1 MKKSVIMLI
10 LIVYIASL
18 CIVGFFGSKIIVYD
32 KNVPVEDIV
41 CLTDGVTLTKDN
53 KNSVIRDKAEPSA
66 QYPEGIE
73 YYYETTYQEGLK
85 IPLIFATKPDNA
97 STGGVYYSM
106 DDNKSYFSYEL
117 ADNGKTC
124 ILAINKNGLSEITV
138 TIESKDKKIK
148 KHIWVRVIPK
158 F

>member
-53 KNSVIRDKAEPSA
+53 KNSVIRAKAEPSA

-85 IPLIFATKPDNA
+85 IPLIFVTKPDNA

-124 ILAINKNGLSEITV
+124 ILAIHKNMLSEITV
-138 TIESKDKKIK
+138 TIESKDKKVR
-148 KHIWVRVIPK
+148 KHIWVRIKPDR
-158 F
+158 

>member
-41 CLTDGVTLTKDN
+41 CRTDGVTLTKDN
-53 KNSVIRDKAEPSA
+53 KNSVIRAKAEPSTK
-66 QYPEGIE
+66 YPEGIE
-73 YYYETTYQEGLK
+73 YYYETTYKKDLK
-85 IPLIFATKPDNA
+85 IPLIFETKPDNA

-106 DDNKSYFSYEL
+106 DDNKSYFTYEL

-124 ILAINKNGLSEITV
+124 ILAIHKNMLSEITV
-138 TIESKDKKIK
+138 TIESKDKKVR
-148 KHIWVRVIPK
+148 KHIWVRIKPDR
-158 F
+158 

>member
-53 KNSVIRDKAEPSA
+53 KNNVIRAKAEPSA

-85 IPLIFATKPDNA
+85 IPLIFVTKPDNA

-106 DDNKSYFSYEL
+106 DDSKSYFSYEL

-124 ILAINKNGLSEITV
+124 MLAINKNGLSEITV

>member
-1 MKKSVIMLI
+1 MKKSVITLI
-10 LIVYIASL
+10 LLVYIASL

-41 CLTDGVTLTKDN
+41 CLTEGVTYTKDN
-53 KNSVIRDKAEPSA
+53 PNSTIRKKAEPSEH
-66 QYPEGIE
+66 YPEGIE
-73 YYYETTYQEGLK
+73 YYYETVYEEGLK

-97 STGGVYYSM
+97 STGGVYYGM
-106 DDNKSYFSYEL
+106 DEKSSYSYEL

-124 ILAINKNGLSEITV
+124 IISINKNGYTEITV
-138 TIESKDKKIK
+138 TVESKDKKIRK
-148 KHIWVRVIPK
+148 YIWIRILPK

>member
-41 CLTDGVTLTKDN
+41 CRTDGVTLTKDN
-53 KNSVIRDKAEPSA
+53 KNSVIRAKAEPSTK
-66 QYPEGIE
+66 YPEGIE
-73 YYYETTYQEGLK
+73 YYYETTYKKDLK
-85 IPLIFATKPDNA
+85 IPLIFETKPDNA

-124 ILAINKNGLSEITV
+124 ILAIHKNMLSEITV
-138 TIESKDKKIK
+138 TIESKDKKVR
-148 KHIWVRVIPK
+148 KHIWVRIKPDR
-158 F
+158 